1 MKDTAFHVKFVRGIA
16 LLLVFYDLKNTHR
29 TRTELAFD
37 RRFDVAEVGKNNLRA
52 KGSPFRAYV
61 VALLHNFGHWDS
73 RNYFYFFL
81 ATARSKIVERKYDF
95 EFIACQAC

>member
-37 RRFDVAEVGKNNLRA
+37 RRFDVAEVGKTIFVRKALR
-52 KGSPFRAYV
+52 SE
-61 VALLHNFGHWDS
+61 H
-73 RNYFYFFL
+73 
-81 ATARSKIVERKYDF
+81 T
-95 EFIACQAC
+95 